1 MSRLSVSRGMYCAV
15 LVCMLAV
22 LSACSSTPKTK
33 NGEDLAAKLAAQQGA
48 EQKVSSADKSLKE
61 GRTDEALNLLDAAV
75 KLDPASKAPW
85 LKKAQIHFEAQQYG
99 LAITNAQEVLQRDVG
114 DLTAKSILAVSGLRV
129 SAVALE
135 QLRKVN
141 EVTGSTREEAEGVA
155 KLIREALGEPVL
167 VPPVA
172 AAASAAEAGVKPA
185 SGAIR
190 NGASAARLAP
200 RVPFQKPVSP
210 GAGAAPT
217 AAPTVKAT
225 AAAGST
231 GSTSGRNNPFGAL
244 Q

>member
-1 MSRLSVSRGMYCAV
+1 MYCAV

-22 LSACSSTPKTK
+22 LSACSSAPKAK

-99 LAITNAQEVLQRDVG
+99 LAITNAQEVLQRDVN

-135 QLRKVN
+135 QLRKAN

-172 AAASAAEAGVKPA
+172 ASSSPEGGPKAVNLASRVAPVAARAAPRIAIQKPN
-185 SGAIR
+185 S
-190 NGASAARLAP
+190 NGAGP
-200 RVPFQKPVSP
+200 
-210 GAGAAPT
+210 APT

-225 AAAGST
+225 AAAGSS